1 MTSRRQKWL
10 AIAPDI
16 GPLRESAAFRSLYIA
31 RTVSLLSIS
40 ILAVVVAWQVY
51 GLSESSLHVAGV
63 SVGLAL
69 GSLIGLIWGGTLAD
83 RSDRRRIMIWGRA
96 AYVIVVGLLWANSL
110 RSEPGVA
117 LIYLATLLSGLTSGI
132 SAPALMAALP
142 RLIPERHLAAAG
154 ALNALAMELG
164 RLIGPLIAGAL
175 LARSSV
181 ALCYGVV
188 FVGAVLVPVFLAR
201 IPRDALLPEG
211 DASAD
216 DPAERKSHAPLF
228 RQWAEGLRYVA
239 RNQVIGCLLA
249 LDLVA
254 MLFVSIH
261 ALMPELG
268 QAVLK
273 GGPEMVGYL
282 YAAPAVGALLVA
294 ASSGWTRTL
303 TRPGRVVIACT
314 VLWGLAVMLAGV
326 AATAAESGIA
336 WAPWLVLVFLAITGM
351 ADTASDIV
359 RGALLQIHTRDALR
373 GRVSALWLLQG
384 YVGPAIGGLQAA
396 GMATLWSPARALML
410 GGGLCAGLVSLGM
423 VPGRS
428 ILRKGMWKLGRA

>member
-1 MTSRRQKWL
+1 MKSWRQKWL
-10 AIAPDI
+10 AMAPDI
-16 GPLRESAAFRSLYIA
+16 APLRESAAFRSLYMA

-40 ILAVVVAWQVY
+40 VLAVVVAWQVY
-51 GLSESSLHVAGV
+51 ELSASSLHVAGV

-96 AYVIVVGLLWANSL
+96 AYVMVVCLLWANSL
-110 RSEPGVA
+110 RPEPGLA
-117 LIYLATLLSGLTSGI
+117 LIYLATVLSGLTSGI

-142 RLIPERHLAAAG
+142 RLIPERYLAAAG

-164 RLIGPLIAGAL
+164 RLIGPLIAGVL
-175 LARSSV
+175 LTRASV
-181 ALCYGVV
+181 AACYGVV
-188 FVGAVLVPVFLAR
+188 FIGAVLVPVLLAR
-201 IPRDALLPEG
+201 IPRDALMPED
-211 DASAD
+211 DAIPESTVGQKTAV
-216 DPAERKSHAPLF
+216 ALF

-239 RNQVIGCLLA
+239 RNRVIGCLLV
-249 LDLVA
+249 LDLVV

-268 QAVLK
+268 EAVLN
-273 GGPEMVGYL
+273 GGPKMVGYL

-303 TRPGRVVIACT
+303 TRPGRVVISCT

-326 AATAAESGIA
+326 AASAAGNGQS

-359 RGALLQIHTRDALR
+359 RGALLQIHTPDALR

-384 YVGPAIGGLQAA
+384 YVGPAVGGLQAA
-396 GMATLWSPARALML
+396 GMATLWSPARALMI
-410 GGGLCAGLVSLGM
+410 GGGLCAGLVGLGV
-423 VPGRS
+423 VPGRK
-428 ILRKGMWKLGRA
+428 RVWRLGAA